1 MAYFKAG
8 IWLILRPGFGILTEK
23 GDEIRDC
30 YYDRDTGF
38 GDFNRGESGNVALKN
53 RDSGIPETEILKKA
67 VILAHL
73 INVENSRTMMIQMVD
88 RLNTTPIGQDKKTL
102 TFKALLLREYVF

>member
-8 IWLILRPGFGILTEK
+8 IRE

-30 YYDRDTGF
+30 NYDRDTGF
-38 GDFNRGESGNVALKN
+38 GDFNRRESGNVTLRN
-53 RDSGIPETEILKKA
+53 RDSGIPETEIFKENQA

-88 RLNTTPIGQDKKTL
+88 RLNTTPIGQDMKTL